1 MEMKLQLI
9 FTLSTLISI
18 TGSSDPVFRVVG
30 DSFRLEINGSASEFD
45 DFFWVFNSTVNVQKY
60 YKILKHNT
68 QTPRYKD
75 RVEFNEETCSLTLK
89 NVQKDDSGLYEVK
102 ASSTEKTAVAKY
114 RLSVFDPVEAPVL
127 SLTESTDTCN
137 ITLTCRGHDL
147 SVSSRCS
154 YRTCEE
160 KEVTSPGGVALS
172 LYVRDS
178 VIICNH
184 SNPASWKQKS
194 VEMKACRHF
203 CADTG
208 THTDLLIICLYP

>member
-1 MEMKLQLI
+1 EFLEECLNYLGQLTYRTD
-9 FTLSTLISI
+9 F
-18 TGSSDPVFRVVG
+18 SSSLLKEVVG

-68 QTPRYKD
+68 QTPSYKD
-75 RVEFNEETCSLTLK
+75 RVEFNEETCSLTL
-89 NVQKDDSGLYEVK
+89 NNLQKDDSGLYEVK
-102 ASSTEKTAVAKY
+102 ASITVVWFGS
-114 RLSVFDPVEAPVL
+114 SDPVEAPVL

-147 SVSSRCS
+147 SVSLRCS

-194 VEMKACRHF
+194 SCCAASLLVTF
-203 CADTG
+203 CKELTNSK
-208 THTDLLIICLYP
+208 